1 MHLAQT
7 VRCFWS
13 CLSKPRPVLP
23 DSSGRQCGFVNMR
36 FHCPKGAASQAG
48 VTWLSKELAISTTI
62 AMIAMPQN
70 FHYIFFLQNCSPK
83 LAEHFGFQTKRCLVD
98 FSGKLRHR
106 LARQY
111 SQKISQSNVF
121 CGHKERYDQMNDPK
135 ISCLYLLFIY
145 FNSDPCQPQNKRV
158 AFVFRMP
165 PKLLEAMD

>member
-1 MHLAQT
+1 MCTWHRLCAVFGHVCQSHDQW
-7 VRCFWS
+7 R
-13 CLSKPRPVLP
+13 P

-36 FHCPKGAASQAG
+36 CYCPKGAASQAG

-70 FHYIFFLQNCSPK
+70 FHHMFFSLQNWSPK

-111 SQKISQSNVF
+111 SRKNIAKQCLLWAQRKIRPN
-121 CGHKERYDQMNDPK
+121 E
-135 ISCLYLLFIY
+135 
-145 FNSDPCQPQNKRV
+145 
-158 AFVFRMP
+158 
-165 PKLLEAMD
+165 